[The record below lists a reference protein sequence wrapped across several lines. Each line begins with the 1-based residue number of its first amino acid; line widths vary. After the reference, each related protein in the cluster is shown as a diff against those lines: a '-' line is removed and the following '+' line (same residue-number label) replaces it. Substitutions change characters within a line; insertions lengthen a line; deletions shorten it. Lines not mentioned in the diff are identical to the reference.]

1 VLRQLPL
8 IEHPDLLVG
17 MATGDDAAVYRLG
30 EDCALI
36 FTVDYFPPIVD
47 DPFDFGAI
55 AVANAV
61 SDVYAMGGCPLL
73 ALNLVSFPSDLSMDI
88 LVRILKGACSKAE
101 EAGLLIVGGHTI
113 VDKEPKYGLA
123 VVGLVR
129 PDEVT
134 TNAGARPADRLVLT
148 KPIGTGIITT
158 AGKGGAVESGVL
170 AEAVRQMTTLN
181 RAACE
186 AMQKTGVHACTDI
199 TGFGLLGH
207 LRGMVDAS
215 GVKARVYLS
224 RVPFLEAVRELALQG
239 LVPGGSYRNLESLEG
254 TVEWDPSIDDVD
266 RLLLCD
272 AQTSGGLLIA
282 VPPERLDSLLNEL
295 RIAGVETIAVVGE
308 VVDGPRGRIQ
318 VSA

>member
-1 VLRQLPL
+1 MLRQLPL

-36 FTVDYFPPIVD
+36 FTADYFPPIVD

-134 TNAGARPADRLVLT
+134 TNAGARPGDRLVLT

-181 RAACE
+181 RAASE
-186 AMQKTGVHACTDI
+186 AMQRVGAHACKDI

-207 LRGMVDAS
+207 LREMVDAS

-224 RVPFLEAVRELALQG
+224 RVPFLETARELALQG

-254 TVEWDPSIDDVD
+254 IVEWDPSIDDVD

-282 VPPERLDSLLNEL
+282 VPPERLDSLLSEL
-295 RIAGVETIAVVGE
+295 RIAGVETIAVIGE

>member
-1 VLRQLPL
+1 MLRQLPL

-36 FTVDYFPPIVD
+36 FTADYFPPIVD

-254 TVEWDPSIDDVD
+254 IVEWDPSIDDVD

>member
-134 TNAGARPADRLVLT
+134 TNAGARPGDRLVLT

-254 TVEWDPSIDDVD
+254 IVEWDPSIDDVD

>member
-36 FTVDYFPPIVD
+36 FTADYFPPIVD

-134 TNAGARPADRLVLT
+134 TNAGARPGDRLVLT

-207 LRGMVDAS
+207 LREMVDAS

-254 TVEWDPSIDDVD
+254 IVEWDPSIDDVD

-282 VPPERLDSLLNEL
+282 VPPERLDSLLSEL
-295 RIAGVETIAVVGE
+295 RIAGVETIAVIGE